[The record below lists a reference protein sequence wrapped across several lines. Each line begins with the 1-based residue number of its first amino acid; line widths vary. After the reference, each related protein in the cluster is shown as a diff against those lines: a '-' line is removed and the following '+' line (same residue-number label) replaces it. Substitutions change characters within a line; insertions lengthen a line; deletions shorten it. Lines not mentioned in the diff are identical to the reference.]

1 MADTYTTNLNL
12 TKPEVGA
19 SRDTW
24 GGKTNADWDI
34 VDGVF
39 NAAGNGT
46 SVGLNIGTGKTL
58 TVTGTLTGT
67 GVSTYLASPPAI
79 GGTTPGAANFT
90 TIGATYNV
98 TLSGT
103 GSIKLPVGT
112 TAQRDGAFSG
122 TGSISGTTLTITAVS
137 AGALAIGSTI
147 TGTGVTAGTRITAFG
162 TGTGGAGTYTVSAS
176 QTVSSTTIT
185 DVASTGMIRY
195 NSTLTTFEGYDGSNW
210 GSIGGGATGGGT
222 DNVFWNN
229 DQTVNTSYS
238 IPAST
243 NAGSFGPITI
253 GASATVTIPSSS
265 TWTVV

>member
-1 MADTYTTNLNL
+1 MANTYTTNLNL

-19 SRDTW
+19 DTDQW
-24 GGKTNADWDI
+24 GGHLNTDLDTI
-34 VDGVF
+34 DGIF
-39 NAAGNGT
+39 NTAGNGT

-67 GVSTYLASPPAI
+67 GVSAYLASPAAI
-79 GGTTPGAANFT
+79 GGTAPNSGNFT
-90 TIGATYNV
+90 TIGATYDV
-98 TLSGT
+98 TLTGT
-103 GSIKLPVGT
+103 GQLKLPVGT
-112 TAQRDGAFSG
+112 STQRAGVFSG
-122 TGSISGTTLTITAVS
+122 TGSISGTTLTVTAVT

-147 TGTGVTAGTRITAFG
+147 TGTGVTSGTKITSFL
-162 TGTGGAGTYTVSAS
+162 TGSGNVGTYAVSAS

-243 NAGSFGPITI
+243 NAGTFGPVTI

>member
-24 GGKTNADWDI
+24 GGKINTDLDT

-79 GGTTPGAANFT
+79 GGTAAAAGSFT
-90 TIGATYNV
+90 TLSASGDFTM
-98 TLSGT
+98 SGT
-103 GSIKLPVGT
+103 GQMKLASGT
-112 TAQRDGAFSG
+112 TAQRSG
-122 TGSISGTTLTITAVS
+122 TPTA
-137 AGALAIGSTI
+137 
-147 TGTGVTAGTRITAFG
+147 
-162 TGTGGAGTYTVSAS
+162 
-176 QTVSSTTIT
+176 
-185 DVASTGMIRY
+185 GMIRF
-195 NSTLTTFEGYDGSNW
+195 NSDNTAFEGYNGTAW
-210 GSIGGGATGGGT
+210 GNIGGGAAGGGS
-222 DNVFWNN
+222 DAIFWNN
-229 DQTVNTSYS
+229 GQTVNTSYS
-238 IPAST
+238 IPANT
-243 NAGSFGPITI
+243 NAGTFGPITI
-253 GASATVTIPSSS
+253 GSSATVTIPSSS

>member
-24 GGKTNADWDI
+24 GTKTNSDWDI
-34 VDGVF
+34 VDGLF

-79 GGTTPGAANFT
+79 GGTAPAAANFT
-90 TIGATYNV
+90 TIGATYDV

-103 GSIKLPVGT
+103 GQIKLPVGT
-112 TAQRDGAFSG
+112 STQRAGVFSG

-137 AGALAIGSTI
+137 AGALSIGSTI
-147 TGTGVTAGTRITAFG
+147 TGTGVTSGTRITAFG
-162 TGTGGAGTYTVSAS
+162 TGSGGAGTYTVSAS

-195 NSTLTTFEGYDGSNW
+195 NSTLTTFEGYNGSSW

-243 NAGSFGPITI
+243 NAGTFGPITI